1 MATYTGDKVDKE
13 SPALLEPPKPRN
25 KRIQEKDIDAMEQF
39 IGKELSRRRESEH
52 RKSAER
58 RWKEVDRQVRM
69 EPMLRVDRG
78 GQPILGDEWRAAVE
92 VGELSKA
99 LEIVS
104 SDVRRLIFPNDRTW
118 FEAHSKIDAGK
129 NEDGTIKQPDA
140 KMQTITDNALRSMM
154 VQQQRDIGLKDR
166 HELSVK
172 EALLHGSYVAEVRY
186 EPRLLIDEGYKVK
199 ATSVPVWV
207 PHSMWNCYPDPSP
220 SVIVG
225 DLFYQGSMIILHYL
239 PRYKLEQMSGD
250 GWMNKRF
257 DKVPKSHKHR
267 STGRTQTDDRDD
279 SEREQS
285 DTDEIELVTYYGD
298 INVERSQDDLFF
310 PNSKACFANG
320 ILVYFSPSELPYLPI
335 IFRGYEK
342 QDVRDPYFTSP
353 LMKLEPMQKTASI
366 MLNRFID
373 LVELKVDPPIVYNGN
388 DPAFVRD
395 GGPRIYPGAKTASK
409 GSGDIKMIETGDPAA
424 ALAGFK
430 EAMQIIQQ
438 GLGVDAVRSGTTA
451 PTGRTAFEINKVSQ
465 SAEVRTLDFIDK
477 LEPGLETYLYMQ
489 HDLNRKYLKRFSY
502 YNDDLDAPDYLSV
515 TQKDLP
521 EFAKFTVVGSKSTLG
536 EDQRVSRTS
545 QVTAFLLGNP
555 VTAELVNI
563 DEVAKT
569 MYQDAGIQNPERL
582 LNTQQSMDP
591 KLKKV
596 MDATKQKIQETEQMA
611 QQSVQQAGEQI
622 KQLTEQLQAET
633 AKCQALQADK
643 SLESQKLQLESAKH
657 EGELQLKHAEFG
669 LKQQAASQVT
679 EAQNQ
684 DMQGDNMERQAFMEA
699 LQPII
704 AAMQQSAQMMMLA
717 AEKSTAPRQINL
729 VEEGGRIVGAI
740 SQTAPTVQ

>member
-1 MATYTGDKVDKE
+1 MADYQSAVK
-13 SPALLEPPKPRN
+13 PADDTTAPKPKTRS
-25 KRIQEKDIDAMEQF
+25 KRIQDKDIEAMELF
-39 IGKELSRRRESEH
+39 IDNELSRRRDSNF

-58 RWKEVDRQVRM
+58 RWKEVDRQVNM
-69 EPMLRVDRG
+69 DPMLRLDRDG
-78 GQPILGDEWRAAVE
+78 REIAGDEWRQTLE
-92 VGELSKA
+92 IGEMSKA

-118 FEAHSKIDAGK
+118 FQAHCKINAGK
-129 NEDGTIKQPDA
+129 NDDGTITQPDA

-154 VQQQRDIGLKDR
+154 VQQQKDIGLKDR

-172 EALLHGSYVAEVRY
+172 EALLHGSYVTEVRY
-186 EPRLLIDEGYKVK
+186 EPRLLIDEGYKVT

-239 PRYKLEQMSGD
+239 PRYKMEQMSGD

-257 DKVPKSHKHR
+257 KEVPKMHKHG
-267 STGRTQTDDRDD
+267 SASGPSSDDRDYDD
-279 SEREQS
+279 SREQT
-285 DTDEIELVTYYGD
+285 DNDEIELVTFYGD
-298 INVERSQDDLFF
+298 INVERSADDLFF

-320 ILVYFSPSELPYLPI
+320 ILVYFSPAELPYLPI

-342 QDVRDPYFTSP
+342 QDVRDPYFVSP
-353 LMKLEPMQKTASI
+353 LMKLSPMQKTASI

-373 LVELKVDPPIVYNGN
+373 SIELKIDPPMVYNGN

-395 GGPRIYPGAKTASK
+395 GGPRISPGSKTASK
-409 GSGDIKMIETGDPAA
+409 GSGEVKILETGDPNA

-430 EAMQIIQQ
+430 EAMNIIQQ

-451 PTGRTAFEINKVSQ
+451 PSGRTAFEINKVSQ

-489 HDLNRKYLKRFSY
+489 HDLNRKYLKRFAY
-502 YNDDLDAPDYLSV
+502 YNDDLDAPDYLSA

-521 EFAKFTVVGSKSTLG
+521 QFAKFTVVGSKSTLG
-536 EDQRVSRTS
+536 EEQRVSRTS
-545 QVTAFLLGNP
+545 EVTAFLLGNP
-555 VTAELVNI
+555 VTAELVNV

-582 LNTQQSMDP
+582 LNSQQGMDP
-591 KLKKV
+591 KLKKI
-596 MDATKQKIQETEQMA
+596 MDATKQKMQQTEQMA
-611 QQSVQQAGEQI
+611 QQAVQQAGDQI

-633 AKCQALQADK
+633 AKCQAMQADK
-643 SLESQKLQLESAKH
+643 SLESQKLQLESAKMQ
-657 EGELQLKHAEFG
+657 GELQLKNAEFG

-679 EAQNQ
+679 DATNQ
-684 DMQGDNMERQAFMEA
+684 EMQGDNMERQAFMDA
-699 LQPII
+699 LQPILT
-704 AAMQQSAQMMMLA
+704 ALQQTALMMQQA
-717 AEKSTAPRQINL
+717 ADKSSAPRQINL
-729 VEEGGRIVGAI
+729 VEQNGRIVGAV
-740 SQTAPTVQ
+740 SHVTPTVQ

>member
-1 MATYTGDKVDKE
+1 MKYDDKVEKE

-25 KRIQEKDIDAMEQF
+25 KRIQEKDIDAMELF
-39 IGKELSRRRESEH
+39 IGNELSRRRESDH

-69 EPMLRVDRG
+69 EPMLRMDRN
-78 GQPILGDEWRAAVE
+78 GQTITGDEWRAAVE

-225 DLFYQGSMIILHYL
+225 DLFYQGSMIILHYI
-239 PRYKLEQMSGD
+239 PRYKLEQMTGD

-257 DKVPKSHKHR
+257 DKVPKSHKHS

-342 QDVRDPYFTSP
+342 QDVRDPYFVSP

-373 LVELKVDPPIVYNGN
+373 LVELKVDPPIIYNGY
-388 DPAFVRD
+388 DAAFIRD
-395 GGPRIYPGAKTASK
+395 DGPRIFPGAKTPSK
-409 GSGDIKMIETGDPAA
+409 GSGDIKMIETGDPAS

-451 PTGRTAFEINKVSQ
+451 PTGRTAYEINKVSQ

-489 HDLNRKYLKRFSY
+489 HDLNRKYLKRFAY

-521 EFAKFTVVGSKSTLG
+521 QFAKFTVVGSKSTLG

-582 LNTQQSMDP
+582 LNTQQAMDP

-611 QQSVQQAGEQI
+611 QQMVQQAGEQI
-622 KQLTEQLQAET
+622 KTLTEQLQQAT
-633 AKCQALQADK
+633 SKVQALQADK
-643 SLESQKLQLESAKH
+643 SIESQKLQLESAKM
-657 EGELQLKHAEFG
+657 EGEMQLKNAEFS
-669 LKQQAASQVT
+669 LKQGEASKI
-679 EAQNQ
+679 
-684 DMQGDNMERQAFMEA
+684 MQGENVDRQAFMEA
-699 LQPII
+699 LQPIV
-704 AAMQQSAQMMMLA
+704 AAMQQSAALMVQA

-729 VEEGGRIVGAI
+729 VEEQGKIVGAI
-740 SQTAPTVQ
+740 SQTVQ

>member
-1 MATYTGDKVDKE
+1 MADYP
-13 SPALLEPPKPRN
+13 PAVNQEDTTQPSKPKLRS
-25 KRIQEKDIDAMEQF
+25 KRIQEKDIDTMEQF
-39 IGKELSRRRESEH
+39 IGNELSRRRESQH

-69 EPMLRVDRG
+69 EPMMRLDRDN
-78 GQPILGDEWRAAVE
+78 QPIRGDEWRAAVE

-140 KMQTITDNALRSMM
+140 KLQTITDNALRSMM
-154 VQQQRDIGLKDR
+154 VQQQKDIGLKDR

-172 EALLHGSYVAEVRY
+172 EALLHGSYVTEVRY

-199 ATSVPVWV
+199 STSVPVWV

-257 DKVPKSHKHR
+257 DKVPKNHKYSATG
-267 STGRTQTDDRDD
+267 STGTDDRDYT
-279 SEREQS
+279 EQQS

-342 QDVRDPYFTSP
+342 QDVRDPYFVSP
-353 LMKLEPMQKTASI
+353 LMKLEPLQKTASI

-395 GGPRIYPGAKTASK
+395 GGPRIFPGAKTASK
-409 GSGDIKMIETGDPAA
+409 GSGDVKVIETGDPAA

-430 EAMQIIQQ
+430 ESMNIIQQ

-451 PTGRTAFEINKVSQ
+451 PSGRTAFEINKVSQ

-489 HDLNRKYLKRFSY
+489 HDLNRKYLKQISY
-502 YNDDLDAPDYLSV
+502 YNDDLDTPDYLIV
-515 TQKDLP
+515 GKKDLP
-521 EFAKFTVVGSKSTLG
+521 QFAKFTVVGSKSTLG

-545 QVTAFLLGNP
+545 QVTSFLLGNP

-563 DEVAKT
+563 DEVAKI

-591 KLKKV
+591 KLKKI
-596 MDATKQKIQETEQMA
+596 MDATKQKMQETQQMA
-611 QQSVQQAGEQI
+611 QQAVQQAGEQI
-622 KQLTEQLQAET
+622 KKLTEQLQAET

-657 EGELQLKHAEFG
+657 EGELQLKNAEFG
-669 LKQQAASQVT
+669 LKQQAASQAT
-679 EAQNQ
+679 ESANQ

-699 LQPII
+699 LHPILI
-704 AAMQQSAQMMMLA
+704 AMQQSAHMMMLA
-717 AEKSTAPRQINL
+717 AEKSTAPRYINL
-729 VEEGGRIVGAI
+729 VEEGGRVVGGI
-740 SQTAPTVQ
+740 SQTTPTVN